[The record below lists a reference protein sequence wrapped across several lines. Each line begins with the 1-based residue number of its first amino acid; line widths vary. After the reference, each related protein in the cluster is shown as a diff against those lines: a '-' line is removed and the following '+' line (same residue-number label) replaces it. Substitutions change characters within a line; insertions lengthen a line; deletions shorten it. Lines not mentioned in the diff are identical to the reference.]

1 MTREINKIIIHCAAT
16 PDYMDIGASTIRKW
30 HTDPKPEGRGWNDI
44 GYHYVVR
51 RNGEIERGRQDS
63 VVGAHARGA
72 NSDSIG
78 ICWVGINEIDAKQ
91 ESSLFSLINYLMGK
105 YNVKIE
111 NVLGHREAVKTN
123 KTCPNLNMDRVRAE
137 LIFVQPK
144 PKVR

>member
-1 MTREINKIIIHCAAT
+1 
-16 PDYMDIGASTIRKW
+16 MDIGANTIKQW
-30 HTDPKPEGRGWNDI
+30 HTDPKPKGNGWNDI

-51 RNGEIERGRQDS
+51 RNGEIERGREDS
-63 VVGAHARGA
+63 VIGAHARGG

-78 ICWVGINEIDAKQ
+78 ICWVGVNDIDSSQ
-91 ESSLFSLINYLMGK
+91 EKALFSLIHFLMGK

-111 NVLGHREAVKTN
+111 NVQGHCEAVKTD

-137 LIFVQPK
+137 LIFVQPV